1 MDVFA
6 QSTAQLL
13 IIFLITKICV
23 EQVTAF
29 SESAEITVVGF
40 FNDADSAEA
49 KEFIATAD
57 RNEDAIYGVSY
68 DEAVRFLGRRRR
80 LKDLFVRWYFGRNVR

>member
-1 MDVFA
+1 M
-6 QSTAQLL
+6 
-13 IIFLITKICV
+13 

-68 DEAVRFLGRRRR
+68 DEAVRFLGRGRRR
-80 LKDLFVRWYFGRNVR
+80 LKDLFVRWYFGRNLP